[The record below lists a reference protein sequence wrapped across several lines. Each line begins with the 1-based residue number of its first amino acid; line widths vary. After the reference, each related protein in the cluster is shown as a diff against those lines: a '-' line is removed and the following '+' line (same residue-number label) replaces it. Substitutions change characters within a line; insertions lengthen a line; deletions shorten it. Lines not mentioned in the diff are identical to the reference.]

1 MHNLYKFHSYTDKF
15 ISLSNSTFVELSMT
29 FMQVMSK
36 SFEIPEFICNP
47 EKDSYFLM
55 FGISLQFLV
64 TQEDLSHIASGNSI
78 IDLRKF
84 RFSIMG
90 TDTHSHDSKDYTQ
103 YPLDYSFKD
112 FIKNKYI
119 EFIQKTD
126 SFVNDKTTYKINKS
140 NYNALNH
147 NALIEGVQYLDTIFP
162 NDKDIVIIDNID
174 ADFYKASN
182 SGFDEGV
189 QMYKNTTAFNQMQ
202 ILKEK
207 LPIKDNNLKY
217 KKSKI

>member
-1 MHNLYKFHSYTDKF
+1 MQNFYKFHSYSDKF

-29 FMQVMSK
+29 FMQVMPQ

-64 TQEDLSHIASGNSI
+64 LQDDLTQLDNSNELN

-90 TDTHSHDSKDYTQ
+90 TDTSSRENRDYSQ
-103 YPLDYSFKD
+103 YPLNYSFKD
-112 FIKNKYI
+112 FIKDNYLK
-119 EFIQKTD
+119 FVQKTH
-126 SFVNDKTTYKINKS
+126 SFVNEKIVYKINE
-140 NYNALNH
+140 LNH
-147 NALIEGVQYLDTIFP
+147 KAIMDGVQYLDRIFP

-174 ADFYKASN
+174 ADFYQAQN
-182 SGFDEGV
+182 SGFNEGV
-189 QMYKNTTAFNQMQ
+189 QLYKNSTAFNQMQ

-207 LPIKDNNLKY
+207 LPIKDNNLLY